1 MLAVDMMV
9 AILDILRLLP
19 VPDLL
24 VVYTLGMLLIV
35 LGLLVPAAAVGW
47 LSWRSARSTSGS
59 TTSLR
64 SRPLTLPFRCPL
76 MSSGCMRCTD
86 SSMQRF

>member
-1 MLAVDMMV
+1 MLAVDMMVYMMLILGMV

-47 LSWRSARSTSGS
+47 FSWRSARSTSGS
-59 TTSLR
+59 
-64 SRPLTLPFRCPL
+64 RPVCAAGL
-76 MSSGCMRCTD
+76 
-86 SSMQRF
+86 